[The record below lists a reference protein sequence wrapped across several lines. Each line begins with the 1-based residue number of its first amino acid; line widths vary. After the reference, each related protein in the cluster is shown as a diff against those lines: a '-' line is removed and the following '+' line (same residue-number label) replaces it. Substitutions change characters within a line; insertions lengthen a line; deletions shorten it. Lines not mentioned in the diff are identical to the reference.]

1 MPMEVG
7 IFFWFYSM
15 NSIYERKWSTIYSV
29 AKRKIKKDEKSWKK
43 VLTKGVIECIIIK
56 SSVERAKE
64 HEEEKC
70 SGWEKVKNFFKKL
83 LKKSWQTENDVIE

>member
-1 MPMEVG
+1 MYIIRNNPQYIVQ
-7 IFFWFYSM
+7 W
-15 NSIYERKWSTIYSV
+15 
-29 AKRKIKKDEKSWKK
+29 KKVQKKWKK

-64 HEEEKC
+64 RGKEKC
-70 SGWEKVKNFFKKL
+70 SGWEEVENFFKKL

>member
-1 MPMEVG
+1 MQIVYIIRNNPQYIVQ
-7 IFFWFYSM
+7 W
-15 NSIYERKWSTIYSV
+15 
-29 AKRKIKKDEKSWKK
+29 KKVQKKWKK

-64 HEEEKC
+64 HGKRSVRVEKKLKTF
-70 SGWEKVKNFFKKL
+70 SKKL

>member
-1 MPMEVG
+1 
-7 IFFWFYSM
+7 M

-29 AKRKIKKDEKSWKK
+29 AKRKAKKVQKKWKK

-64 HEEEKC
+64 HGKRSVRVERKLKTF
-70 SGWEKVKNFFKKL
+70 SKKL